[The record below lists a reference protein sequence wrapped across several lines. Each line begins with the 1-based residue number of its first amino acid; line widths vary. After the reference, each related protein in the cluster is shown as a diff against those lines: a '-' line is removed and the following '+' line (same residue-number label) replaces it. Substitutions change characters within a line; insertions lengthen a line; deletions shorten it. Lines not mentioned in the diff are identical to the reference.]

1 MPEDARRERERHRD
15 SSHHFVAVGTGSV
28 TDDSWRKIY
37 IPRTKER
44 KPQIQGANALTKASS
59 GNSGRV
65 VPSGGKV

>member
-1 MPEDARRERERHRD
+1 MPEDARRGGERRGDTSR
-15 SSHHFVAVGTGSV
+15 HFVAVGTGSV
-28 TDDSWRKIY
+28 TDDSWRRIY

-44 KPQIQGANALTKASS
+44 KPQIQGANALTKASG